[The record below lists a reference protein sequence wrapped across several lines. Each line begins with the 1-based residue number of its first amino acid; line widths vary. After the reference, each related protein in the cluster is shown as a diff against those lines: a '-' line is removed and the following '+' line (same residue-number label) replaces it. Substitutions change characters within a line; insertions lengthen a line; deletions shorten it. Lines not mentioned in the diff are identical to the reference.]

1 MSYSQQHVYPSDP
14 KLELGTGVHPPEEL
28 RGTMDAVLN
37 MVKNNIMYM
46 SKTAITGCMGK
57 PCPEPR

>member
-46 SKTAITGCMGK
+46 SKTAITGYMGK